1 MTAGTVTPFRPGRH
15 AGRDGFAQ
23 LLRAEW
29 TKLRTVR
36 GWVIGMIVALL
47 VTAGIGLLASG
58 TASSSCQS
66 TSGSSSGPART
77 GSACG
82 TAAFPVGPGG
92 VPVDDSFYFVRQPLT
107 GNGSI
112 TVQVTSLTGL
122 LPPANPNAPVSPNGP
137 ADTRP
142 GLVPW
147 AKAGLIIKNGTSQGS
162 AYAAMMVTG
171 DHGVRMQDNFTND
184 TAGQPGAVSP
194 ASPRWL
200 RLTRSGDTITGYDSA
215 DGTHWTQV
223 GTVRLAGLSS
233 TVQAGLFATS
243 PAYTVES
250 QGFGGGTDGS
260 SLSSQATAAFD
271 HVTRS
276 GTWPGGTWAGD
287 YIGAGDASG
296 TGGYHQAGGRFTVT
310 GSGDIAP
317 VIAGSG
323 NEGDLDSTLTD
334 YLAGTF
340 AGLIAVIVVATMF
353 ITAEY
358 RRGLIRITL
367 AASPQRGRVLAAKA
381 IVIGSVAFVAGLVA
395 AAAAVIIGAQLS
407 RHNGRY
413 VFPASWATELR
424 VIAGTAALL
433 AVAAVLALALGTV
446 LRRSAAAVTLVIV
459 VIFLPYIM
467 GVASVLPASASDWLL
482 RITPAAAFAML
493 QAAPQYPQ
501 VTAIY
506 TPTSGYFPL
515 APWAGLAVLCA
526 YAALALSLAAI
537 LLCRRDA

>member
-1 MTAGTVTPFRPGRH
+1 MTAGTVTPYRPGQQT
-15 AGRDGFAQ
+15 GRVGFAQ

-29 TKLRTVR
+29 TKFRTVR
-36 GWVIGMIVALL
+36 GWVIGMTVAAL
-47 VTAGIGLLASG
+47 VTAGLALFVAVG
-58 TASSSCQS
+58 TSSSCQS
-66 TSGSSSGPART
+66 ANGSSGGPTRT

-82 TAAFPVGPGG
+82 TRTFPVGPGG
-92 VPVDDSFYFVRQPLT
+92 GPVDDSFYFVRQPLT

-122 LPPANPNAPVSPNGP
+122 LPPANGNPPSNPAAPV
-137 ADTRP
+137 DTRP

-162 AYAAMMVTG
+162 AYAAMMVTA
-171 DHGVRMQDNFTND
+171 DHGVRLQDNYTND

-200 RLTRSGDTITGYDSA
+200 RLTRSGGTITGYDSA

-223 GTVRLAGLSS
+223 GIVHLAGLSS
-233 TVQAGLFATS
+233 TVQAGLFAAS

-250 QGFGGGTDGS
+250 QGFGGGTNGS

-276 GTWPGGTWAGD
+276 GMWPGGTWTGD
-287 YIGAGDASG
+287 YIGAGDESG
-296 TGGYHQAGGRFTVT
+296 AGGYHQAGGRFTVT

-323 NEGDLDSTLTD
+323 NEGDPDSTLTN
-334 YLAGTF
+334 YLVGTF

-367 AASPQRGRVLAAKA
+367 TASPRRGRVLAAKA
-381 IVIGSVAFVAGLVA
+381 IVIGSVTFAAGLVA
-395 AAAAVIIGAQLS
+395 AAAAVIFGAQLS
-407 RHNGRY
+407 RHKGTY

-446 LRRSAAAVTLVIV
+446 LRRSAAAVTLVIA
-459 VIFLPYIM
+459 VIVLPYIM
-467 GVASVLPASASDWLL
+467 GVASILPASASDWLL
-482 RITPAAAFAML
+482 RITPAAAFAVL

-526 YAALALSLAAI
+526 YAALALSLAVA
-537 LLCRRDA
+537 LLRRRDA